1 MTVTTESPAGVSP
14 RRRIDVLDGIRG
26 IAIVLV
32 VLSHGWTIWPSTE
45 LNKVPPLRV
54 LFGSGNFAVSI
65 FFVVG
70 AFLATSSMLREVERT
85 GSLRFGV
92 FWVRRWIRISAHV
105 YPLVIAVLALTATD
119 RGMNVYP
126 LADTRASAWHIVTYT
141 WTDYVANNAFYARP
155 DLGHLWYV
163 CTDIWVILLLAVLV
177 YIFGRNRG
185 LLFAILFAIT
195 VLVMIWRQHV
205 YAVDGEFIA
214 LIRITTRMDPMLWGA
229 MAAIAVPWAKR
240 YAHRAPLYSGIAL
253 VSLVPLMFLNN
264 PTWAYFGYAGVLLDV
279 ALFAFVLSTALA
291 DPGPRVRKLL
301 GWRPLRFLGR
311 YSLPIY
317 LWHYPIFW
325 YLSRNTFDW
334 NWQTRLVVGL
344 LVTFAIAL
352 VTMRVIERPLQRWL
366 GSPVWREAVRDG
378 LPRTLASRTRTS
390 VRNIWSGEASEQ
402 PTAPVEK
409 QATPVEAEA
418 ATEPAPEQADAS
430 SPAASTSD

>member
-14 RRRIDVLDGIRG
+14 RRRVDVLDGVRG

-32 VLSHGWTIWPSTE
+32 VLSHGWVLWPSTE
-45 LNKVPPLRV
+45 LNKVAPLRV
-54 LFGSGNFAVSI
+54 LFGSGDFAVSI

-70 AFLATSSMLREVERT
+70 AYLATSSMLREQDRT

-119 RGMNVYP
+119 KGMKAYA

-177 YIFGRNRG
+177 YVFGRNRA
-185 LLFAILFAIT
+185 LLFGILLAIT

-214 LIRITTRMDPMLWGA
+214 LIRITCRMDPMLWGA
-229 MAAIAVPWAKR
+229 MAAIAVPWAR
-240 YAHRAPLYSGIAL
+240 RFAPRAPVYGAL
-253 VSLVPLMFLNN
+253 ALFTLLPLMFLNN
-264 PTWAYFGYAGVLLDV
+264 PTWAYFGYAGVLLDI
-279 ALFAFVLSTALA
+279 ALFVFVLSTALA
-291 DPGPRVRKLL
+291 DPSPRVRRIL
-301 GWRPLRFLGR
+301 GARPLRALGR

-334 NWQTRLVVGL
+334 NWQTRVVAGL
-344 LVTFAIAL
+344 LLTFVISL
-352 VTMRVIERPLQRWL
+352 VSMRMIERPLQRWL
-366 GSPVWREAVRDG
+366 GSDAWREAVRDG
-378 LPRTLASRTRTS
+378 LPKTLVGRARQS
-390 VRNIWSGEASEQ
+390 VRTMWSGEASVPPATAVEDD
-402 PTAPVEK
+402 PTDPSESDSG
-409 QATPVEAEA
+409 TSA
-418 ATEPAPEQADAS
+418 AAK
-430 SPAASTSD
+430 SD